1 MLEIRYVYEWPVRIC
16 HWFNA
21 LSVVVLSIT
30 GFYIGSPFI
39 TAHDTSQYI
48 MGWMRFLHFSFA
60 YLFAISVASRILWM
74 FIGNHHASWK
84 VFFPWMTAD
93 GRRNFI
99 RMFRYYTFTGSKISY
114 EVGHNPVA
122 ATAYLG
128 VFCLFLFQIGS
139 GFALYGQFAPGGFW
153 NSLTGWLLTLVG
165 SQWLRLFHHG
175 VMWLLAGFFINHLY
189 SAWLM
194 DVKERNGTISGIFSG
209 YKYIEPKD
217 L

>member
-1 MLEIRYVYEWPVRIC
+1 
-16 HWFNA
+16 
-21 LSVVVLSIT
+21 
-30 GFYIGSPFI
+30 
-39 TAHDTSQYI
+39 
-48 MGWMRFLHFSFA
+48 LHFSFA